1 MKNMVNNKAKYK
13 RGNKHPT
20 IEALIGCAML
30 PKSFTTL
37 CSALDDKKER
47 SKKRKHH
54 TPNERSDVAQKNQKG
69 PASLFGREAEVLF
82 GA

>member
-37 CSALDDKKER
+37 CSALDDKKMSEA
-47 SKKRKHH
+47 KKK
-54 TPNERSDVAQKNQKG
+54 TSNPNERSDVAKKHKG